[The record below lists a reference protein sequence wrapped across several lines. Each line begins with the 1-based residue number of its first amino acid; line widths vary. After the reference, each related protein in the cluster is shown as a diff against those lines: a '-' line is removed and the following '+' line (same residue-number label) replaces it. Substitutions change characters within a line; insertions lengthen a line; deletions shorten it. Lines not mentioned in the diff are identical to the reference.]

1 MKIGLQADNFRV
13 HCNIGTESDK
23 WMGVDIL
30 MTSKFLQTF
39 FFITHFPLT
48 PTPTPTEKNLDETS
62 GEYSGVRM
70 LNITPLLQTKLKSF
84 LARTAVRD
92 ASDIM
97 YLVEIHTAAIDASK
111 LDQTQVD
118 YFLENAELEGEA
130 RKMAQTVLK
139 KPLKR

>member
-1 MKIGLQADNFRV
+1 
-13 HCNIGTESDK
+13 
-23 WMGVDIL
+23 
-30 MTSKFLQTF
+30 
-39 FFITHFPLT
+39 
-48 PTPTPTEKNLDETS
+48 
-62 GEYSGVRM
+62 M